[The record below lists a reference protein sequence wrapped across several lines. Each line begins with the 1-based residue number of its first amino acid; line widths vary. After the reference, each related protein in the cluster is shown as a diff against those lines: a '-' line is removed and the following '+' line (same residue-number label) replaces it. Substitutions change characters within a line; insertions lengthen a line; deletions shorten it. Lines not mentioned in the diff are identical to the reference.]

1 MERQKKEETRGWK
14 SMSSLI
20 SVYTIN
26 CIYSSCLLLCIVS
39 TFYALQFWR
48 KMLWKLL
55 VYMIHPPIV
64 HVGITFQPSRPQSS
78 WERCDKNILMIEN
91 WRERKMKKKKG
102 QICSSRLILV
112 YTTHP
117 PIVHVSTKFQP
128 SRPHSSWEKCGENF
142 NTRILEKEKIKGRI
156 SSSLILVDSIHPPMS
171 TCVPSFNLLGL
182 TVPEKSVTKNFNVW
196 KLERKKIKK

>member
-1 MERQKKEETRGWK
+1 
-14 SMSSLI
+14 MSSLI

-26 CIYSSCLLLCIVS
+26 CTYSSCLLLGIVS

-64 HVGITFQPSRPQSS
+64 HVGI
-78 WERCDKNILMIEN
+78 
-91 WRERKMKKKKG
+91 
-102 QICSSRLILV
+102 
-112 YTTHP
+112 THP